1 MKIKLIYPNIPFW
14 RAEVSRLALFIG
26 GIEFEDFR
34 PSSKEIKKMK
44 NDGILPFG
52 QFPILQVNGKTI
64 AQTGAIARFCGK
76 LSGLYPSENQ
86 FNAAKVDE
94 VIDLATDITNQMKP
108 ALREIDPKLS
118 KKMRRELAEIILPRW
133 LGFLEKI
140 LEDNNTNFFVGNSLS
155 IADLAAWRLC
165 GWIAGGIVDGIPVN
179 ILENYARLNA
189 HQNKIDNLP
198 KIVEWK
204 NKSNLS

>member
-1 MKIKLIYPNIPFW
+1 MKLKLIYPNIPFW

-34 PSSKEIKKMK
+34 PSSEEIKKMK

-76 LSGLYPSENQ
+76 LSGLYPSGNQ

-94 VIDLATDITNQMKP
+94 VIDLATDITNQIRP
-108 ALREIDPKLS
+108 ALREKDPKLS
-118 KKMRRELAEIILPRW
+118 TKMRRELAEIILPRW

-140 LEDNNTNFFVGNSLS
+140 LEDNNKNFFVGNSLS
-155 IADLAAWRLC
+155 IADLAVWRLC
-165 GWIAGGIVDGIPVN
+165 GWIAGGIIEGIPVN
-179 ILENYARLNA
+179 ILLNFHRLNK

-198 KIVEWK
+198 KIIEWK
-204 NKSNLS
+204 NKSKLS

>member
-1 MKIKLIYPNIPFW
+1 MKLKLIYPNIPFW

-34 PSSKEIKKMK
+34 PSSEEIKKMK

-76 LSGLYPSENQ
+76 LSGLYPSGNQ

-94 VIDLATDITNQMKP
+94 VIDLATDITNQIRP
-108 ALREIDPKLS
+108 ALREKDPKLS
-118 KKMRRELAEIILPRW
+118 TKMRRELAEIILPRW

-140 LEDNNTNFFVGNSLS
+140 LEDNNKNFFVGNSLS

-165 GWIAGGIVDGIPVN
+165 GWIGWHPYSRVRQSAVYP
-179 ILENYARLNA
+179 
-189 HQNKIDNLP
+189 
-198 KIVEWK
+198 
-204 NKSNLS
+204 

>member
-1 MKIKLIYPNIPFW
+1 MKLKLIYPNIPFW

-34 PSSKEIKKMK
+34 PSSEEIKKMK
-44 NDGILPFG
+44 NDGTLPFG

-76 LSGLYPSENQ
+76 ISGLYPSDNQ

-94 VIDLATDITNQMKP
+94 VIDLATDITNQMRP
-108 ALREIDPKLS
+108 ALKEKDHKLS
-118 KKMRRELAEIILPRW
+118 TKMRRELAEIILPRW

-140 LEDNNTNFFVGNSLS
+140 LEDNNKNFFVGNSLS

-179 ILENYARLNA
+179 ILENYPRLNA

-204 NKSNLS
+204 NKSKLS